1 MTVIGVGAAGVAVPV
16 CVVVMEGGTEARFV
30 AVKVKAPPIAP
41 VVIFCMATVV
51 GLGVLVKVQL
61 MASP

>member
-1 MTVIGVGAAGVAVPV
+1 MAVALVVIDGSAD
-16 CVVVMEGGTEARFV
+16 ARFV

-41 VVIFCMATVV
+41 VVIFWMATVA